1 MAFMRELLKKIY
13 AIFILILFKNKLTVG
28 KNSKFAF
35 NKFKFKQNCKI
46 VIGENSMI
54 ESSFYF
60 DKENSIIKIGNRT
73 FIGGSKIICAENIE
87 IGDDVLISWG
97 STIVD
102 HNSHS
107 LIFSERKN
115 DVLDCIIGKKDWT
128 NVLTKKIEI
137 KDKVWIGLDVKIL
150 KGVTIGE
157 GAIVA
162 AGSVVTKNV
171 TPFTVVGGNPAIFIK
186 NIRNE

>member
-1 MAFMRELLKKIY
+1 MREILRKIY
-13 AIFILILFKNKLTVG
+13 SIYILIMFKNNLLIG
-28 KNSKFAF
+28 ENSKFAF
-35 NKFKFKQNCKI
+35 NTFRFRQNCKI

-60 DKENSIIKIGNRT
+60 DKENSSIKIGNRT
-73 FIGGSKIICAENIE
+73 FIGGSKLICAESIE

-97 STIVD
+97 CTIVD

-115 DVLDCIIGKKDWT
+115 DVVDGLTGKKNWT
-128 NVLTKKIEI
+128 NVLIKKIDI
-137 KDKVWIGLDVKIL
+137 KDKVWIGFDVKIL

-162 AGSVVTKNV
+162 AGSIVTKDV
-171 TPFTVVGGNPAIFIK
+171 PPFTLVAGVPAK
-186 NIRNE
+186 VIRSLQ